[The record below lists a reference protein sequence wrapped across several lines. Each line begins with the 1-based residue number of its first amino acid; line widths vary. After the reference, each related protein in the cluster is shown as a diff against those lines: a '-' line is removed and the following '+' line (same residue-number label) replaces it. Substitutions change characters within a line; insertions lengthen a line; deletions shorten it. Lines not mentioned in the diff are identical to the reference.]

1 MPSERRQIAAGRS
14 FGAFRQISRG
24 IVVEKNGAGQVGTRQ
39 ADEGI
44 FILIVDKFKPVQRCL
59 ALAQRERFSKVLKH
73 QVNRFRTIC
82 TVCGFVALS

>member
-59 ALAQRERFSKVLKH
+59 AL
-73 QVNRFRTIC
+73 
-82 TVCGFVALS
+82 

>member
-1 MPSERRQIAAGRS
+1 MFVPSERRQIAAGRS

-44 FILIVDKFKPVQRCL
+44 FI
-59 ALAQRERFSKVLKH
+59 
-73 QVNRFRTIC
+73 
-82 TVCGFVALS
+82 